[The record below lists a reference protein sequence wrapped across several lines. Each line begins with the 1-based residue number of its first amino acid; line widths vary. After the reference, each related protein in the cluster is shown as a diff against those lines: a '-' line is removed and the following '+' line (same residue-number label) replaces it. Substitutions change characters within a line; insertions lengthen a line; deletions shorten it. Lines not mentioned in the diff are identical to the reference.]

1 MVYLLSH
8 VNHILVRGDYMKSLF
23 IEDTGTFRAGNQ
35 MRAPHLRVD
44 LLDMDRLVKVN
55 DLKPITNPITF
66 QKNNIPTPDGLLSN
80 EIFGIAMYDRMNTC
94 AYIDLHE
101 WFLSPLVYKT
111 WARVDKKIIACV
123 NETKYFKIDDKGTL
137 VEDEDGE
144 TGIEFLRKNFNRINI
159 ERTASIK
166 RDQNVNFLNSFKN
179 KPGAFIRKMIVI
191 PAALRD
197 VDTSKGGRVS
207 LGIINELYRNL
218 ILACR
223 ALQESTGYGLDM
235 VGATRGR
242 IQNCLVQIFD
252 YFGNGTTVNGE
263 STGALVPGKIG
274 VLRRAV
280 MSKTTDY
287 ATRLVITAPEL
298 KVDKLEDMDSDLDY
312 AAMPLHSVISNYTPY
327 MIFAI
332 KRYFENAF
340 SGNKALTVKN
350 LKTGEEEIYHVKDY
364 QMQFSEEEIKKQMDR
379 FRMGYSDRLE
389 PVNVETTEGKIVNL
403 RFKGFNTT
411 KEEFDK
417 GVGLMP
423 IVDRDLTWCDILYI
437 CAEEVCQDKHVL
449 ICRYPISKIVA

>member
-1 MVYLLSH
+1 MRQLLYNEANGTFKASS
-8 VNHILVRGDYMKSLF
+8 NPVRG
-23 IEDTGTFRAGNQ
+23 N
-35 MRAPHLRVD
+35 HLRVE
-44 LLDMDRLVKVN
+44 LLDMDRLVKAN
-55 DLKPITNPITF
+55 DLKPVTNPITF

-111 WARVDKKIIACV
+111 WARLDKKIVACV
-123 NETKYFKIDDKGTL
+123 NETKYFSINDKGVL
-137 VEDEDGE
+137 VEDENGE
-144 TGIEFLRKNFNRINI
+144 TGIEFLRKNFSKINI

-166 RDQNVNFLNSFKN
+166 RDQNVNFLNAFKN
-179 KPGAFIRKMIVI
+179 KPTQAFIRKMIVI

-207 LGIINELYRNL
+207 LGIANELYRNL

-223 ALQESTGYGLDM
+223 ALRESTGYGLDM

-242 IQNCLVQIFD
+242 IQNILVQIFD
-252 YFGNGTTVNGE
+252 FFGSGTTLNGE
-263 STGALVPGKIG
+263 ETGALVPGKLG

-287 ATRLVITAPEL
+287 ASRLVITAPDL
-298 KVDKLEDMDSDLDY
+298 KVDRVEDLSSDLTY
-312 AAMPLHSVISNYTPY
+312 ATIPLHSIVANFTPY
-327 MIFAI
+327 MIFAL

-340 SGNKALTVKN
+340 SGNKGIPYIDP
-350 LKTGEEEIYHVKDY
+350 KTKEEKIVYPKDY
-364 QMQFSEEEIKKQMDR
+364 QVQFSEEELKKQMDR

-389 PVNVETTEGKIVNL
+389 PVKVETTEGEFVNL

-411 KEEFDK
+411 KEEYEQ

-423 IVDRDLTWCDILYI
+423 IVDRDLTWCDVLYI

-449 ICRYPISKIVA
+449 VVRYPILTSTTCPFEYVLKKSRLVE